1 MVRLSRNSEKDP
13 AMKTFY
19 DDVAIALVSVS
30 FCIVCVSMVVA
41 VCSGV
46 V

>member
-1 MVRLSRNSEKDP
+1 MVRLNRNSEKDP

-19 DDVAIALVSVS
+19 DDVATGLVSVC

-46 V
+46 A